1 MKHIPTLLQINL
13 SANVGSHGRIAEE
26 IGLAAMKFGWRS
38 VIAYGRSAN
47 VSQSELIRVGSNID
61 IYEHLVETR
70 LFDNHGLASRL
81 ATKRFIEKVKELKP
95 DIIHLHNI
103 HGYYLN
109 YRLLFEYLN
118 STNIPVVW
126 TLHDCWAFT
135 GHCGHFVAVGCE
147 KWKTGCGHC
156 PITRTEYPIAFVDRS
171 AKNYEL
177 KSKIFGANKNLYII
191 TVSKWLA
198 GIVHESILK
207 ENRIQVINNGID
219 LNVFQQ
225 ILFPSDKKIKIGNS
239 FVILGVASSWSEIK
253 GIDDYI
259 KLSHLLSG
267 NEKLVLLGVNENLKE
282 KMPKNIICL
291 PRTESTKELAEWYNR
306 ADVLLS
312 LSKGETFGMTIAEA
326 MACGTPAIVYDNT
339 AQPEL
344 ITEGCGYIAPTGNI
358 DKVYERILN
367 VKEMGKEHF
376 SDACRRRVE
385 QNYNKEDRFQDYI
398 NLYEELLN
406 EKNSI
411 S

>member
-1 MKHIPTLLQINL
+1 MKHSPTLLQINL

-26 IGLAAMKFGWRS
+26 IGLAAMKLGWRS

-47 VSQSELIRVGSNID
+47 ASQSELIRVGSNID

-109 YRLLFEYLN
+109 YKLLFEYLN

-126 TLHDCWAFT
+126 TLHDCWAFS
-135 GHCGHFVAVGCE
+135 GHCGHFIMAGCE

-156 PITRTEYPIAFVDRS
+156 PITRTEYPTAYVDRS
-171 AKNYEL
+171 ARNYEL
-177 KSKIFGANKNLYII
+177 KSRLFGANKNLHII

-207 ENRIQVINNGID
+207 EKRIQVINNGID
-219 LNVFQQ
+219 LNVFRP
-225 ILFPSDKKIKIGNS
+225 IIAPSENRIKIEGS
-239 FVILGVASSWSEIK
+239 FVILGVASTWSEIK

-259 KLSHLLSG
+259 KLSHLLSE
-267 NEKLVLLGVNENLKE
+267 NEKLVLLGVNEDLKE

-291 PRTESTKELAEWYNR
+291 PRTESTKDLAEWYNR

-344 ITEGCGYIAPTGNI
+344 ISEGCGYIVPTSNI

-367 VKEMGKEHF
+367 VKEIGKKNF

-385 QNYNKEDRFQDYI
+385 QNYNKEDRYQDYI
-398 NLYEELLN
+398 ELYKELLN
-406 EKNSI
+406 EK
-411 S
+411 